1 MSKLVNILVVDDSEY
16 IRDLLTKVLLSAGHN
31 VIGEA
36 ANAEEAI
43 QKYQTLH
50 PEMVLLDIV
59 LKQTDVAQTGL
70 DALKGILQFDPQ
82 AKIVMVSALNQQ
94 AVINKSFQLGAKGF
108 IAKPFQPE
116 QLLETVIT

>member
-43 QKYQTLH
+43 EKYQTLH
-50 PEMVLLDIV
+50 PEMVLLDVV

>member
-1 MSKLVNILVVDDSEY
+1 VSKLVNILVVDDSEY

-43 QKYQTLH
+43 EKYQTLH
-50 PEMVLLDIV
+50 PEMVLLDVV

>member
-1 MSKLVNILVVDDSEY
+1 VSKLVNILVVDDSEY